1 MTILFKLITAAKDS
15 WACFYFDHLSTFSD
29 NKLKITMN
37 RFCGNLCILTSSLAL
52 LILYLYFI
60 SNISEQPLQQPS
72 PSDWS
77 PNHDELTSWTNSAP
91 MLHCPHG
98 SDRRDELL
106 KSMQDVAALRSKSS
120 CSDCP
125 KDITFVFV
133 TNLAVGESPLVEKL
147 YRLCG
152 CRFVH
157 IRLSKDKWPGWQ
169 WIYKVSRENVT

>member
-1 MTILFKLITAAKDS
+1 MNERMESFAMKRLFVA
-15 WACFYFDHLSTFSD
+15 F
-29 NKLKITMN
+29 
-37 RFCGNLCILTSSLAL
+37 L
-52 LILYLYFI
+52 LIFLYFI
-60 SNISEQPLQQPS
+60 SNISDNPLS

-77 PNHDELTSWTNSAP
+77 PHHEELTSWTNSAP

-106 KSMQDVAALRSKSS
+106 KGMQDMAALKSNTS
-120 CSDCP
+120 CKDCP

-133 TNLAVGESPLVEKL
+133 TNLQVGESPLVEKL

-157 IRLSKDKWPGWQ
+157 IRLSKEIWPGWQ
-169 WIYKVSRENVT
+169 WIYKVRREIVKSNFRVVR